1 MNWIMMSIVTSF
13 IITGQ
18 IMISSLAG
26 SNPFYDPSIIQG
38 VIQLDDSI
46 HINIGIY
53 QNTLTELDPHFFFSW
68 QKLNNEF
75 EFQTSIEI
83 DGPEMIEFYISDGRR
98 LKFYITPGSF
108 NKITISKTDFIF
120 EGPTVKENNLLK
132 ELGLHKASI
141 KGPQLGSNSIL
152 DTTLVRL
159 ESYYDSLYGSI
170 DIHEFSTDFQ
180 KYISSDIFGYKYF
193 WKYNLIFN
201 FLKDTLGIDTQSNT
215 LQKNIR
221 SLFKFEFADES
232 RSRYYNNAAS
242 YYYRLLLVQ
251 ELSASDEDNLPL
263 YIMASFLKNKEVFQN
278 LPYVFDIINA
288 SIVNTA
294 VFRAKSKSELQ
305 FAEYL
310 YTYFSSNSKSANSFK
325 NIKEE
330 LRLKKIRLNLNK
342 IEDYQLLH
350 SSGSQEL
357 ISKYCS
363 EGITIIN
370 FWASWC
376 KPCLEKFPLLDSL
389 SMIEK
394 INLIHI
400 NLWSSKTSWSNLMTP
415 NRIHTGIHLYAD
427 QSVSDSIAK
436 SCSIVQFPMYF
447 VVDSELNVTSI
458 FDSFEALSDFITSLK

>member
-1 MNWIMMSIVTSF
+1 
-13 IITGQ
+13 
-18 IMISSLAG
+18 
-26 SNPFYDPSIIQG
+26 
-38 VIQLDDSI
+38 
-46 HINIGIY
+46 
-53 QNTLTELDPHFFFSW
+53 
-68 QKLNNEF
+68 
-75 EFQTSIEI
+75 
-83 DGPEMIEFYISDGRR
+83 
-98 LKFYITPGSF
+98 
-108 NKITISKTDFIF
+108 
-120 EGPTVKENNLLK
+120 
-132 ELGLHKASI
+132 
-141 KGPQLGSNSIL
+141 
-152 DTTLVRL
+152 
-159 ESYYDSLYGSI
+159 
-170 DIHEFSTDFQ
+170 
-180 KYISSDIFGYKYF
+180 
-193 WKYNLIFN
+193 
-201 FLKDTLGIDTQSNT
+201 LGIDTQSNT

-389 SMIEK
+389 SMIGK